1 MSCLDEHVVLIA
13 SRQHGA
19 FHRRQL
25 TQGRATDRALHRRV
39 VAGQWERAA
48 PRVYVLR
55 GAPDTWHR
63 RLWIGLLEAG
73 HETLASRRS
82 AAALVSIPGFR
93 PGPVD
98 ILKGEAHEER
108 MRSCELHVSSWIPPH
123 HRTTVDGFPTTSVAR
138 TLFDLAALGTPARR
152 RRGLPYLHP
161 DRAERAVD
169 DALVRD
175 LTTLDELA
183 EVVATLGRQGRPG
196 TRRMREILEDRGAGH
211 IVTESVLE
219 DLFLGVVAS
228 AGLPLPARQRT
239 LGGDDL
245 VGRVDFLY
253 EAERVVIECDG
264 RRHHFGKID
273 AERDRWRDLELT
285 AAGWLV
291 VRVTWW
297 QLVHQPER
305 FTDHL
310 RRLLERRSSVKPTN

>member
-1 MSCLDEHVVLIA
+1 MSCLDEQLVPIA

-25 TQGRATDRALHRRV
+25 PRGRATDKALHRRV
-39 VAGQWERAA
+39 AAGQWERTA

-73 HETLASRRS
+73 PETLASRRS
-82 AAALVSIPGFR
+82 AAALVDLPGFS

-98 ILKGEAHEER
+98 ILKREAHEER
-108 MRSCELHVSSWIPPH
+108 TRSCELHVSSWIPPH

-169 DALVRD
+169 DALLRD
-175 LTTLDELA
+175 LTTLDDLA
-183 EVVATLGRQGRPG
+183 EVVATLGKQGRPG

-211 IVTESVLE
+211 VVTESVLE

-273 AERDRWRDLELT
+273 AERDRWRDLDLS

-291 VRVTWW
+291 IRVTWW

-305 FTDHL
+305 FTAQL
-310 RRLLERRSSVKPTN
+310 RRVLDRRREPEPA

>member
-1 MSCLDEHVVLIA
+1 
-13 SRQHGA
+13 
-19 FHRRQL
+19 
-25 TQGRATDRALHRRV
+25 
-39 VAGQWERAA
+39 
-48 PRVYVLR
+48 VYVWR

-73 HETLASRRS
+73 PDTMVSRRS
-82 AAALVSIPGFR
+82 SAALAGVPGFSA
-93 PGPVD
+93 GPVD

-108 MRSCELHVSSWIPPH
+108 MRACELHVSSWIPPH
-123 HRTTVDGFPTTSVAR
+123 HRTSIDGIPATSVAR
-138 TLFDLAALGTPARR
+138 TLFDLAALGTTARR
-152 RRGLPYLHP
+152 RRGLPYIHP

-196 TRRMREILEDRGAGH
+196 TTRMRAILDDRGAGH
-211 IVTESVLE
+211 VATESALE
-219 DLFLGVVAS
+219 DLFLSVVAAS
-228 AGLPLPARQRT
+228 GLPLPSRQRA
-239 LGGDDL
+239 LGGDH
-245 VGRVDFLY
+245 VIGRVDFLY
-253 EAERVVIECDG
+253 EAERVAIECDS

-273 AERDRWRDLELT
+273 AERDRWRDLELS

-305 FTDHL
+305 FTAHL
-310 RRLLERRSSVKPTN
+310 RKVLDRRARPASEN